1 MISFNKLGLSGRLG
15 NQMFQY
21 AALRGIAENREF
33 DWIIPPN
40 SIQSTCDYGLF
51 NCFKMSSVSDKNLG
65 FLRDVQSIIWEDTN
79 FNVDLFNNCPDNINL
94 HGYFQSEK
102 YFKHIENIIRKDFEF
117 EDKFKVSYRLT
128 EKLRLY
134 NVGEVTQI
142 KGESNYQAKIG
153 LEYTL

>member
-1 MISFNKLGLSGRLG
+1 MKDIEVSFDGYL
-15 NQMFQY
+15 
-21 AALRGIAENREF
+21 
-33 DWIIPPN
+33 PPG
-40 SIQSTCDYGLF
+40 S
-51 NCFKMSSVSDKNLG
+51 
-65 FLRDVQSIIWEDTN
+65 
-79 FNVDLFNNCPDNINL
+79 
-94 HGYFQSEK
+94 
-102 YFKHIENIIRKDFEF
+102 DFEF